1 MLPPHSLVLVWE
13 KDTIAALPP
22 SPSACILRGEM
33 YVSLHIRQYVREEGE
48 EYGAERVIGY
58 PSTLLPP
65 PPFLDLCSPVPTDVR
80 PFVGPGER
88 F

>member
-1 MLPPHSLVLVWE
+1 MLVCTFGSE
-13 KDTIAALPP
+13 
-22 SPSACILRGEM
+22 
-33 YVSLHIRQYVREEGE
+33 YVREEGG

-65 PPFLDLCSPVPTDVR
+65 PPFLDLCFPVPTDVR